1 MSSLKGLC
9 VAASPCSE
17 SGVQRVR
24 FPHPNSKGKSGNKVT
39 PQHSEMSKLLKGN
52 QENSST
58 GLVADFEVW
67 CKSLSAFP

>member
-1 MSSLKGLC
+1 MSLHLPVVSLVYRG
-9 VAASPCSE
+9 
-17 SGVQRVR
+17 VR